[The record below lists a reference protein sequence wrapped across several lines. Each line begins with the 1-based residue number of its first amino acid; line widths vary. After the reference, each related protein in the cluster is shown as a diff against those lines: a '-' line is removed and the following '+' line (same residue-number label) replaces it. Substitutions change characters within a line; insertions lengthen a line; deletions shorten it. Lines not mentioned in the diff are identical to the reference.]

1 MDRKI
6 VNYIKNSLKQ
16 GYDTAAIRNALL
28 KSGYNFKEIDEA
40 MHAVHSKSSF
50 PVISVMIV
58 VGVAVVLVA
67 VFVLIF
73 VVSRQGV
80 ETEQPVQPA
89 STKILELSLSKI
101 MTTVRPGEDIS
112 FYLDLKNIGTALSYD
127 IDLKYEVIS
136 IKDGSVALSVA
147 DKGIVGKIEK
157 KVAIPSSVSLGNYIL
172 RVNVMYDG
180 KELKDA
186 LPLKFYREADL
197 PTCTDNKQNQG
208 EEGVD
213 CGGPC
218 DACQIVVTCDD
229 GNSCTLDEVKG
240 GKCYHT
246 TIRPCCGDGIC
257 DADEECSGDCGNVP
271 DTNVWDQVDNAE
283 ELAGT
288 DANAAVKECE
298 NIDNRYYKDDCYLK
312 VAVAAKDDIYCKNV
326 QEERQKD
333 NCYRDVA
340 VEVGDSSSCEKI
352 DSEARRDSCYVKFMA
367 QGDYSV
373 CDKIANKY
381 LKQNCESLAKLS

>member
-6 VNYIKNSLKQ
+6 ANYVKKSLKH
-16 GYDTAAIRNALL
+16 GYDAASIRNVLL

-40 MHAVHSKSSF
+40 IHAAHSKKEF
-50 PVISVMIV
+50 PIVPLMIILGV
-58 VGVAVVLVA
+58 VVVLVA
-67 VFVLIF
+67 VFVLLF
-73 VVSRQGV
+73 VVLPKDV
-80 ETEQPVQPA
+80 EIEQPIT
-89 STKILELSLSKI
+89 STKLLGLSLSKI
-101 MTTVRPGEDIS
+101 KTTVRPGEEIG
-112 FYLDLKNIGTALSYD
+112 FYLDISNLGTATSYD
-127 IDLKYEVIS
+127 IDLSYEIIS

-147 DKGIVGKIEK
+147 DEGIIGKIEK
-157 KVAIPSSVSLGNYIL
+157 KITVPDPIDLGNYIL
-172 RVNVMYDG
+172 RVNMIYDG

-186 LPLKFYREADL
+186 LPLKFYREAAV
-197 PTCTDNKQNQG
+197 PTCTDNKQNQN

-218 DACQIVVTCDD
+218 DACQIVVSCDD
-229 GNSCTLDEVKG
+229 GNQCTLDEVKG

-257 DADEECSGDCGNVP
+257 DSDEDCNEDCGGLL
-271 DTNVWDQVDNAE
+271 DTNIWDRIDGAE
-283 ELAGT
+283 DLAET
-288 DANAAVKECE
+288 DINAAVKECE
-298 NIDNRYYKDDCYLK
+298 NIENRYYKDECYLK
-312 VAVAAKDDIYCKNV
+312 IAVASEDDKYCKNI

-367 QGDYSV
+367 KGDYSV
-373 CDKIANKY
+373 CEKIGNKY
-381 LKQNCESLAKLS
+381 LRQNCESLAKLN